1 MYSPTALSTPKLLVR
16 TLMLVE
22 PGRIV
27 LDFVAT
33 VFIYK
38 LIKIWLYEA
47 FISTTPFSVTFRLT
61 HSS

>member
-16 TLMLVE
+16 TLMLVG

-38 LIKIWLYEA
+38 LIKIW
-47 FISTTPFSVTFRLT
+47 FI
-61 HSS
+61 